1 MSVKRDD
8 DAATPLDQA
17 ARAAW
22 LYYVGGATQDQIAA
36 EMGISRQRAQRLVAK
51 AVAEGLIHVRLEHQV
66 ARCMELERA
75 LVRKFGLKRARVA
88 LSLGRGADPVKAIA
102 PVAAEELERI
112 FATVEPLVVALGTGR
127 TLRAMVE
134 ELRPVDA
141 PQHRIASLNGN
152 MAPDGTASAFDV
164 IMRVS
169 DKVRAR
175 HYPMPLPLIAA
186 TPEERDLFISLPP
199 VVRARALAEN
209 ADVAFVGIGELS
221 LDPPLLKDGF
231 LTAAEIDELRR
242 LGGVGEIAGWA
253 YDDSGVYLE
262 AGTNARVAGVRLERT
277 EEKLILAIAAGAK
290 KRPALRAALKGRLVN
305 GLITDEMTAEA
316 LLS

>member
-1 MSVKRDD
+1 MSRREEDS
-8 DAATPLDQA
+8 ATPLDQA

-51 AVAEGLIHVRLEHQV
+51 AVAEGLIHVRLEHRV
-66 ARCMELERA
+66 SRCMELERA
-75 LVRKFGLKRARVA
+75 LSRRYGLKRARVA
-88 LSLGRGADPVKAIA
+88 LSLGKGADPVKAIA

-112 FATVEPLVVALGTGR
+112 FATPEPLVVALGTGR

-134 ELRPVDA
+134 EMRAIDC

-164 IMRVS
+164 IMRVA

-175 HYPMPLPLIAA
+175 HYPMPLPLVAA

-199 VVRARALAEN
+199 VIRARELAAN
-209 ADVAFVGIGELS
+209 ADVAFVGVGEMGGE
-221 LDPPLLKDGF
+221 PPLLKDGF
-231 LTAAEIDELRR
+231 LTAEEIGELRA
-242 LGGVGEIAGWA
+242 LGAVGEITGWS
-253 YDDSGVYLE
+253 YDDSGTYLQTG
-262 AGTNARVAGVRLERT
+262 ANARIAGVRLERVA
-277 EEKLILAIAAGAK
+277 EKLIVAIAAGAK
-290 KRPALRAALKGRLVN
+290 KRPAIKAALKGGLVN
-305 GLITDEMTAEA
+305 GLITDEITAEA
-316 LLS
+316 LLA